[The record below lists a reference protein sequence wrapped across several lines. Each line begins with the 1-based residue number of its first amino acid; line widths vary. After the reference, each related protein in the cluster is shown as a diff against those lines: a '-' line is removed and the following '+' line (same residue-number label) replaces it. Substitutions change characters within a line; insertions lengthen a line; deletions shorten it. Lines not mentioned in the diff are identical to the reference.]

1 MRWRPI
7 RVSLSLC
14 QRTSWHRC
22 TGATTGTITMRS
34 RGCMRS
40 FRNGAQEGRTRPCPP
55 WSDCSARMATP
66 GSAMTRSASTGTTRA
81 PRRVSAAS
89 TCKFCY
95 KVKIFLF
102 MRVITLFLSSD
113 PSLRTRQEVTP
124 VSATNSRD
132 VKRSLLSEK
141 IIWQN
146 ISCKENQVL
155 W

>member
-22 TGATTGTITMRS
+22 TGATTGTITTRS

-40 FRNGAQEGRTRPCPP
+40 FRNRAQEGRTRPCPP

-102 MRVITLFLSSD
+102 MGVITLFLSSD

-155 W
+155 

>member
-66 GSAMTRSASTGTTRA
+66 WSSTTRSASTGTTRA

-155 W
+155 